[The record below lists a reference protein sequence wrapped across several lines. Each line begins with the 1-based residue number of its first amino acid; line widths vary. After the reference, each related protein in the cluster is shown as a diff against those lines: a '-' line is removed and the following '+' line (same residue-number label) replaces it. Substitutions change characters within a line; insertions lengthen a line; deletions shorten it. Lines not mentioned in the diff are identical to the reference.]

1 MRTQPMKTGLFTA
14 GAALAVVLAGAAVAS
29 GQDARDQERPEF
41 GERIE
46 VEEVLLD
53 VLVTDAR
60 GNPVLGLAPD
70 DFVVEEDGE
79 AVALTGATFYS
90 SSELIGGAEGVAARG
105 AAIDTVPRDRYF
117 ILLLEDQRKNQG
129 TIDLVSRQLRAAREA
144 RRWLSE
150 SLAPAD
156 WVAVLS
162 YDFKLKLHQDF
173 SRDRAALAAAI
184 DAAAEGKEGGN
195 WPSRRGD
202 GEEPSL
208 AAHLPSGDELRDRT
222 TRIYGALEAIAEA
235 AGHVPGR
242 KSLVLFSIGFGDIDR
257 FGVYHEDRRY
267 WPPMVRA
274 INDNN
279 VAVYTLDLT
288 PAGVRHPLEGSLS
301 SLAEETGGHY
311 YSNFVNFATPLA
323 QIAQENSGYYLLS
336 YRAEHPAGKS
346 GFQDVTVRVKDPSL
360 KVRSRDGY
368 GYGSGPGSGSG
379 SES

>member
-1 MRTQPMKTGLFTA
+1 MRLQPMNTGLFAA
-14 GAALAVVLAGAAVAS
+14 GAALAVALAGAAVAS

-60 GNPVLGLAPD
+60 GNPVVGLAPD

-79 AVALTGATFYS
+79 PVTLTGATFYS
-90 SSELIGGAEGVAARG
+90 SSELIGGTEGVAAAIAARG

-117 ILLLEDQRKNQG
+117 ILLFEDQRKNQG
-129 TIDLVSRQLRAAREA
+129 GSIDLLSQQLRAAREA
-144 RRWLSE
+144 RRWLAE
-150 SLAPAD
+150 ALAPAD
-156 WVAVLS
+156 WVAVVS

-173 SRDRAALAAAI
+173 SRDRAALSAAI
-184 DAAAEGKEGGN
+184 DAAAAGKEGGN

-222 TRIYGALEAIAEA
+222 TRIYSALEEVAEA

-242 KSLVLFSIGFGDIDR
+242 KNLLLFSIGLGETDR
-257 FGVYHEDRRY
+257 FGVYREESRY
-267 WPPMVRA
+267 WKPMVRA
-274 INDNN
+274 LNDNN

-288 PAGVRHPLEGSLS
+288 PVDVRHTLEGSLG
-301 SLAEETGGHY
+301 SLANETGGRY
-311 YSNFVNFATPLA
+311 FFNAVSYGAPLA
-323 QIAQENSGYYLLS
+323 EIAQENSGYYLLS
-336 YRAEHPAGKS
+336 YRAEHPAGES
-346 GFQDVTVRVKDPSL
+346 GFQDVTVRVKDPTL
-360 KVRSRDGY
+360 KVRARDGY
-368 GYGSGPGSGSG
+368 AFGS
-379 SES
+379 